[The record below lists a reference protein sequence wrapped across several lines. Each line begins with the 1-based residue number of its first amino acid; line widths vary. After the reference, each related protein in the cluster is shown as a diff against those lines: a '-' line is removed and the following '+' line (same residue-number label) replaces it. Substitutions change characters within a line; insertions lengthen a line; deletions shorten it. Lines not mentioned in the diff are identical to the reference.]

1 MIKAVI
7 FDCFGVL
14 ASDGWLPFKNK
25 YFGENDRLFNK
36 ASELNRK
43 SDAGL
48 LSYEEFLRKV
58 AKLADVSEE
67 KARYYIEHN
76 VPDEKIFDYI
86 SQLKKDYKIGMLSNA
101 SGYWLDQIFTPQQ
114 VKLFDAVSL
123 SFETGHIKPEAE
135 AYESILAKLAVNAD
149 EAVFIDDQARY
160 CDGAETVGLKAILY
174 ENYPKL
180 RSELDKILAAAS
192 NN

>member
-1 MIKAVI
+1 MIKAII

-25 YFGENDRLFNK
+25 YFGEDDRLFNK

-48 LSYEEFLRKV
+48 LSYEQFLREV
-58 AKLADVSEE
+58 AKLAGISED

-76 VPDEKIFDYI
+76 VPDEKIFEYI
-86 SQLKKDYKIGMLSNA
+86 SQLKKNYKIGMLSNA
-101 SGYWLDQIFTPQQ
+101 SGYWLDQIFTPKQ
-114 VKLFDAVSL
+114 VELFDEVSL
-123 SFETGHIKPEAE
+123 SFETGHIKPEPE
-135 AYESILAKLAVNAD
+135 AYQSILDKLAVSAG

-160 CDGAETVGLKAILY
+160 CDGAKAIGLRSILY

-180 RSELDKILAAAS
+180 KSELDKVLAAGPD
-192 NN
+192 N

>member
-1 MIKAVI
+1 MIKAII

-48 LSYEEFLRKV
+48 LSYEEFLHKV
-58 AKLADVSEE
+58 AKLAGVSED

-76 VPDEKIFDYI
+76 VPDEKIFEYI
-86 SQLKKDYKIGMLSNA
+86 TKLKKKYMIGMLSNA
-101 SGYWLDQIFTPQQ
+101 SGYWLDQIFTDGQ

-123 SFETGHIKPEAE
+123 SYETGHIKPEPE
-135 AYESILAKLAVNAD
+135 AYESILAKLGVNAD

-160 CDGAETVGLKAILY
+160 CEGAKAIGLRSILY
-174 ENYPKL
+174 ENYPKMK
-180 RSELDKILAAAS
+180 SELEEILAAGS
-192 NN
+192 DN